1 MRALLIA
8 VLASGMLLA
17 GCGQAADGPSAL
29 ASPAAPTS
37 GVKSDSQ
44 AAAAPAAKTVEVP
57 FHSEITWTKVVNGG
71 VPDPCQGVHGNPPE
85 GMVYLMRNT
94 SEGLAVT
101 THLGAGNF
109 EIHTCVYGTVVNE
122 KPAPAGWFADLR
134 WTAANGDVLLAMS
147 RFLYWTGT
155 PGKSVAVDS
164 VTFLNGGTGRF
175 QYADG
180 EGMSYVNA
188 PARTA
193 VYEGT
198 LRYGKKEK

>member
-1 MRALLIA
+1 MRALFTVL
-8 VLASGMLLA
+8 LASSVGLA
-17 GCGQAADGPSAL
+17 GCGQAADSPMTTLNPAGPTAGIGSA
-29 ASPAAPTS
+29 T
-37 GVKSDSQ
+37 
-44 AAAAPAAKTVEVP
+44 AAAQSTEAKAVELP

-71 VPDPCQGVHGNPPE
+71 APDPCQGLHGNPPD

-94 SEGLAVT
+94 SEGPAVS
-101 THLGAGNF
+101 THLGEGNF
-109 EIHTCVYGTVVNE
+109 EIHTCVYGTMVNGR
-122 KPAPAGWFADLR
+122 PAPAGWFADMR

-175 QYADG
+175 QYVEG
-180 EGMSYVNA
+180 EGMAYVDA

-198 LRYGKKEK
+198 FRYGKKEK